1 MLKRPSN
8 KVLYFVYTIL
18 YTTGFMFCS
27 GTILQTFMI
36 SAGLSETTIS
46 AYNAVIQFV
55 QAAVIFVMAFVADKI
70 KKVLKVYALIILS
83 ITIIAVGLVFC
94 VFVRSD
100 LTAVKLIIFGSS
112 IVAYLMIGI
121 RNAVD
126 YRIFYE
132 IFDMKELGRLMGIA
146 IAVSGLVS
154 FGVSAAYSYAV
165 SNYDYYDVMIVFFIL
180 SAVMI
185 LISFVASYNYKKVN
199 ETPQVEQKPGLE
211 LSAFK
216 NKVTLQLAVPGFF
229 RGFSSG
235 IFALITVVGF
245 SGGILNIETATYVSL
260 ITQLTSFAGN
270 IVFSLTNRKIRSS
283 AAVLISSVMLGI
295 ALPLSI
301 VTGNLIPFLI
311 FYAITNFAYV
321 IINVS
326 IPILVCEIVPYDQI
340 GSFTCIRMMIFT
352 LGSVVASIVYKPLAD
367 SIGYL
372 WLFILAGILQ
382 VICGVAHLIVANNIK
397 REQERKCN

>member
-112 IVAYLMIGI
+112 IVAYLLIGI

-216 NKVTLQLAVPGFF
+216 NKVTLPLAVPGFF
-229 RGFSSG
+229 RGFSAG

>member
-340 GSFTCIRMMIFT
+340 GSFTCIRMMIYT

-367 SIGYL
+367 LIGYL

>member
-199 ETPQVEQKPGLE
+199 ETPQIEQKPGLE

-340 GSFTCIRMMIFT
+340 GSFTCIRMMIYT

-367 SIGYL
+367 LIGYL

-382 VICGVAHLIVANNIK
+382 VICGVAHLIVANSIK